1 MIASANPAS
10 DGRRDNSGYARSVIV
25 VLGRSILA
33 AMIGALCVVRVA
45 TADPAALRHADYEGR
60 WVSEKLT
67 LDISRCGEGLCGV
80 EVLAKACGRTMLR
93 VSEGKTR
100 EGVVL
105 PQDRFELLG
114 KLQLAANTE
123 PYGVIAT
130 LRRQDNGAMMLMIA
144 GHTGGKYSA
153 FRRMYDY
160 KALLARSGE
169 ALCRP
174 DPKIS

>member
-1 MIASANPAS
+1 MIARANPAS
-10 DGRRDNSGYARSVIV
+10 DGRRDSSGCARSVIV
-25 VLGRSILA
+25 VPGRSIAA
-33 AMIGALCVVRVA
+33 AMIGTLCVVRVA
-45 TADPAALRHADYEGR
+45 VADPVALKHADYEGR
-60 WVSEKLT
+60 WVSAKLT
-67 LDISRCGEGLCGV
+67 LDVSRCGESFCGV
-80 EVLAKACGRTMLR
+80 EVLGEACGRTVLR
-93 VSEGKTR
+93 VSEQETR

-105 PQDRFELLG
+105 PQNRFEFLG

-130 LRRQDNGAMMLMIA
+130 LRRQDTGAMMLMIA
-144 GHTGGKYSA
+144 GHTGGKFSA

-174 DPKIS
+174 DPKTS

>member
-1 MIASANPAS
+1 MIARANPAR
-10 DGRRDNSGYARSVIV
+10 DGRRDRSGCARSVIA
-25 VLGRSILA
+25 VLDRSILA
-33 AMIGALCVVRVA
+33 AMIGTLCVVRVA
-45 TADPAALRHADYEGR
+45 TADPAALKHADYEGR

-67 LDISRCGEGLCGV
+67 LDISRCGEGVCGV
-80 EVLAKACGRTMLR
+80 EVLDKACGRTMLR
-93 VSEGKTR
+93 VSEGDTR

-105 PQDRFELLG
+105 PQNRFELLG

-130 LRRQDNGAMMLMIA
+130 LRRQDSGARTLMIA
-144 GHTGGKYSA
+144 GHTGSKYSA

-160 KALLARSGE
+160 KALLVHSGE

-174 DPKIS
+174 DPKTS

>member
-1 MIASANPAS
+1 MIARANPAS
-10 DGRRDNSGYARSVIV
+10 DGRRDGGYARSVMV
-25 VLGRSILA
+25 PGRSMFA
-33 AMIGALCVVRVA
+33 AMIGTLCVVRVA
-45 TADPAALRHADYEGR
+45 AADPAAFEHADYEGR

-80 EVLAKACGRTMLR
+80 EVLDKACGRTMLR
-93 VSEGKTR
+93 VSEAEARKDI
-100 EGVVL
+100 VL
-105 PQDRFELLG
+105 SQNGFELLG

-130 LRRQDNGAMMLMIA
+130 LRRQDGGAVTLMIA

-160 KALLARSGE
+160 KALLARGGE

-174 DPKIS
+174 DPKTS

>member
-1 MIASANPAS
+1 MIARANPAG
-10 DGRRDNSGYARSVIV
+10 DGRRDGSGCARSVIV

-33 AMIGALCVVRVA
+33 AMIGTLCVVRVA
-45 TADPAALRHADYEGR
+45 TADPVALKHADYEGR

-67 LDISRCGEGLCGV
+67 LDISPCGEGLCGV
-80 EVLAKACGRTMLR
+80 EVLDEACGRTLLR
-93 VSEGKTR
+93 VSEGETR

-105 PQDRFELLG
+105 PQNRFELLG

-130 LRRQDNGAMMLMIA
+130 LRRQDSGARTLMIA

-160 KALLARSGE
+160 KALLVHSGE

-174 DPKIS
+174 DPKTS